1 MARTASRTASVYT
14 RVDPEIKSKA
24 EFILQQLG
32 IPMSNAVEMFLRQV
46 VYRNG
51 LPFEVTIPTAKP
63 VAVGSLSKEQFD
75 AEIQKGLQQ
84 VLNGFVEPAETVE
97 QEMQARMNR

>member
-1 MARTASRTASVYT
+1 MSRTASKTASVYT
-14 RVDPEIKSKA
+14 RVDSEIKSKA

-46 VYRNG
+46 VYKNG
-51 LPFEVTIPTAKP
+51 LPFEVTIPASKP
-63 VAVGSLSKEQFD
+63 LAVGSLSKEQFD
-75 AEIQKGLQQ
+75 AEMQKGLQQ
-84 VLNGFVEPAETVE
+84 VLSGLVEPAETVE